1 MSTLL
6 FYENIVPLNRERHKS
21 LRLKGAN
28 GDCSFAARSTFVP
41 LAGTEFVHAARNYP
55 ILFSGAGEQLTCVAL
70 LGLSENQNLF
80 VGDDKRW
87 AGGHYLPAFIRH
99 YPFVLAHGNDKDKD
113 SLTVC
118 FDSAYEGMN
127 EEEGQPLFTEEGK
140 DSELLTN
147 TISFL
152 QLFQQE
158 MLRTRA
164 FMEKLQE
171 LELLRQR
178 DLQVSSPDKGS
189 YLVKDFQ
196 IIDEERLASLSDE
209 QFLELRT
216 EGYLPW
222 IYAHLV
228 SLGNTAN
235 LHSRLPVK
243 N

>member
-21 LRLKGAN
+21 LRLKGAK
-28 GDCSFAARSTFVP
+28 GDCSFSARSTFVP

-55 ILFSGAGEQLTCVAL
+55 ILFSGAGEQTTCVAL
-70 LGLSENQNLF
+70 LGLTENQNLF
-80 VGDDKRW
+80 VEKDKRW

-99 YPFVLAHGNDKDKD
+99 YPFVLAHGNDRDKD
-113 SLTVC
+113 PMTVC
-118 FDSAYEGMN
+118 FDSAYKGLN
-127 EEEGQPLFTEEGK
+127 EKNGEPLFTEEGE
-140 DSELLTN
+140 DSDLLKN
-147 TISFL
+147 TINFL

-158 MLRTRA
+158 MQRTRA
-164 FMEKLQE
+164 FVAKLHE

-178 DLQVSSPDKGS
+178 DLQVRSEDKGS

-196 IIDEERLASLSDE
+196 IIDEERLAGLSDE
-209 QFLELRT
+209 QYLELRK

-235 LHSRLPVK
+235 LHSRLPAK
-243 N
+243 A